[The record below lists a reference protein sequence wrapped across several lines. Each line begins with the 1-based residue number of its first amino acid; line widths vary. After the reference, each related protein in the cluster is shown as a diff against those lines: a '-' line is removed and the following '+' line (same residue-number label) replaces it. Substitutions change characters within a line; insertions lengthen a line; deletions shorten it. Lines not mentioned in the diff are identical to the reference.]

1 MSGPLLVTGAGGL
14 LGGALAALPGAL
26 GLRRSQLDI
35 TDVDALDAVLDE
47 HRPTAVINAAAFA
60 RVDAAEQAPAEAH
73 AVNAAAPAALAQ
85 ACRRRGI
92 RLVHISTD
100 YVLRGP
106 PLPGHLLTEDAAP
119 EPVGVYAQSKAAG
132 EAAVRAAGGVVLRVQ
147 WLYSPVGTSFFARAL
162 AGLRAGA
169 TLRLVPDQIGCPTPA
184 ALLAAWIGRVAAGGP
199 TGLFH
204 LAPTGEASPVEWLHA
219 AADQLGLPLRWEPLP
234 RAAIGP
240 VPRPARSCL
249 DGARA
254 RAAFGLPAVPWEE
267 ALRGAL
273 QAGEGQEPP
282 GGAEDAALRSD

>member
-1 MSGPLLVTGAGGL
+1 VSGPLLVTGAGGL
-14 LGGALAALPGAL
+14 LGGALAALPWAL

-35 TDVDALDAVLDE
+35 TDVDALHAALDE
-47 HRPTAVINAAAFA
+47 HRPVAVINAAAFA

-85 ACRRRGI
+85 ACRRRGL
-92 RLVHISTD
+92 RLVHLATD

-106 PLPGHLLTEDAAP
+106 PHPGHLLTEDAAP

-147 WLYSPVGTSFFARAL
+147 WLYAPVGTSFFARAL

-184 ALLAAWIGRVAAGGP
+184 ALLARWIGRVAAGGP

-204 LAPTGEASPVEWLHA
+204 LATTGEASPVEWLSA

-282 GGAEDAALRSD
+282 GGAEGAAQRSD

>member
-35 TDVDALDAVLDE
+35 TDVDALHAALDE
-47 HRPTAVINAAAFA
+47 HRPAAVINAAAFA

-85 ACRRRGI
+85 ACQRRGI

-106 PLPGHLLTEDAAP
+106 PRPGHLLTEDAAP
-119 EPVGVYAQSKAAG
+119 APVGVYAQTKAAG

-147 WLYSPVGTSFFARAL
+147 WLYAPVGASFFARAL

-169 TLRLVPDQIGCPTPA
+169 TLRLVPDQLGCPTPA
-184 ALLAAWIGRVAAGGP
+184 ALLAGWIGRVAAGGP

-204 LAPTGEASPVEWLHA
+204 LATTGEASPVEWLSA

-273 QAGEGQEPP
+273 QAEERQEPL
-282 GGAEDAALRSD
+282 GGAEDAGRRAD